1 MKRRSLCFLLGS
13 LFLMS
18 VLSFYMGCTPPQRR
32 SRTSSTTPKETPQYP
47 KDDDGASSHSETA
60 PRGGNSGVS
69 VPPSKGSK
77 DELKP
82 ETLFAKCNPAV
93 FTIRTSAGQ
102 GSGFF
107 INENGLAV
115 TNHHV
120 LKGSTNATIYMANG
134 KQYRVREIRYSDKG
148 QDYAIFTVDL
158 SGSVPYLS
166 LFKGKPKIG
175 EKVYAIGSPQGL
187 ENTFTSGIVS
197 QLRGDYQIQIDASTD
212 HGSSGGALLNAHGE
226 AIGITSAGMS
236 TNLGAN
242 LNFAISTELIRER
255 LGWK

>member
-1 MKRRSLCFLLGS
+1 MKRWFLCLSLSS
-13 LFLMS
+13 LFLLP
-18 VLSFYMGCTPPQRR
+18 VLSLYVGCTPPQRR

-47 KDDDGASSHSETA
+47 KDDDGASSPSETA

-77 DELKP
+77 
-82 ETLFAKCNPAV
+82 V

-107 INENGLAV
+107 INESGLAV

-212 HGSSGGALLNAHGE
+212 HGSSGGALLNARGE